1 MSEFTNL
8 QLHVHCCDMI
18 NYLPLSSRG
27 LTGLE
32 LDNIVY
38 IRAKKID
45 IQRMKSWLAASA
57 LCSLEISTQSLA
69 KNFVHPDFA
78 ISLAQKIIVELAYDF
93 V

>member
-32 LDNIVY
+32 LDNIVCMY

-57 LCSLEISTQSLA
+57 LCSLEINAIIIST
-69 KNFVHPDFA
+69 D
-78 ISLAQKIIVELAYDF
+78 YDF
-93 V
+93 TANV

>member
-1 MSEFTNL
+1 
-8 QLHVHCCDMI
+8 MI

-57 LCSLEISTQSLA
+57 LCSLEINAIIISTDYDFAANVYDFASIFSRLFFNEIA
-69 KNFVHPDFA
+69 SNFVTNSRLFFQ
-78 ISLAQKIIVELAYDF
+78 SV
-93 V
+93 

>member
-1 MSEFTNL
+1 
-8 QLHVHCCDMI
+8 MI

-57 LCSLEISTQSLA
+57 LCSLEINAIIIST
-69 KNFVHPDFA
+69 D
-78 ISLAQKIIVELAYDF
+78 YDF
-93 V
+93 TANV